1 MASAAHAPGSS
12 AAFRRDAAKALRRE
26 VPRSSHADWT
36 PPAER
41 PDPIGILE
49 RQELD
54 RVQELLP
61 IRHARMMASPFS
73 FFRGTAAVMA
83 GDLAATPSSGL
94 VVQAC
99 GDAHLANFGIYATPE
114 RNLVFDLNDF
124 DETLPAPFEW
134 DVKRLAASIAV
145 CARDNGCSASH
156 SAAATQAAVAA
167 YRGWIRSLA
176 KMRHFEVWYARLD
189 IEPVTAV
196 LKGKHAS
203 RVRKGI
209 AKARRRTSL
218 HALNKLTELVDGEPR
233 IADDPPLIVHPELPG
248 LEERI
253 RDGFESYLATVPES
267 RRPLLRRYR
276 VVDGAR
282 KVVGVGSVGTNCAVV
297 LLLGDRDDD
306 PLFLQVKEA
315 NASVLEPYAGAAVH
329 AHQGQRVV
337 HGQRLMQA
345 ASDICLGWVTG
356 GGRHSYVRQLRD
368 MKGSAD
374 LASMGPKRLTRYAAI
389 CGATL
394 ARAHA
399 RSGDAVAIGSYLGK
413 GEVFDR
419 AVTEFA
425 LSYSEQT
432 ERDHAALVEAVRSGR
447 MEARDSG

>member
-1 MASAAHAPGSS
+1 VTHRPASSP
-12 AAFRRDAAKALRRE
+12 AFRQEAAKALRRR
-26 VPRSSHADWT
+26 VPRRSHAGWY
-36 PPAER
+36 PPADR
-41 PDPIGILE
+41 RDPIGILE
-49 RQELD
+49 HQELD

-61 IRHARMMASPFS
+61 IRHARMTASPFS

-83 GDLAATPSSGL
+83 ADLASTPSSGL
-94 VVQAC
+94 MVQAC
-99 GDAHLANFGIYATPE
+99 GDAHLANFGVYASPE
-114 RNLVFDLNDF
+114 RHLVFDLNDF

-134 DVKRLAASIAV
+134 DIKRLATSVAV
-145 CARDNGCSASH
+145 CARDNGFSASR
-156 SAAATQAAVAA
+156 SATAARAAVAA
-167 YRGWIRSLA
+167 YRDAIRNLA
-176 KMRHFEVWYARLD
+176 NKRHFEVWYARLD
-189 IEPVTAV
+189 VELATEV
-196 LKGKHAS
+196 LKGKRAR

-209 AKARRRTSL
+209 AKARSKTSL
-218 HALNKLTELVDGEPR
+218 HALNKLTKLVDGEPR
-233 IADDPPLIVHPELPG
+233 IIDDPPLIVHRELPG

-282 KVVGVGSVGTNCAVV
+282 KVVGVGSVGTNCSIA

-315 NASVLEPYAGAAVH
+315 TASVLEPYAGPGSH
-329 AHQGQRVV
+329 SHQGQRVV

-345 ASDICLGWVTG
+345 ASDICLGWVDAD
-356 GGRHSYVRQLRD
+356 GRDAYVRQLRD

-374 LASMGPKRLTRYAAI
+374 LESMGPKRLTRYAAV

-413 GEVFDR
+413 GEVFDV
-419 AVTEFA
+419 AVAEFA
-425 LSYSEQT
+425 LAYAEQA
-432 ERDHAALVEAVRSGR
+432 ERDHAVLVEAVRSGR
-447 MEARDSG
+447 MEANDPT

>member
-1 MASAAHAPGSS
+1 MASAAKPPVSS
-12 AAFRRDAAKALRRE
+12 VAFRRGAAKALRRE
-26 VPRSSHADWT
+26 VPRRSHAEWS
-36 PPAER
+36 PPADR
-41 PDPIGILE
+41 ADPIAILE
-49 RQELD
+49 WQELE

-61 IRHARMMASPFS
+61 IRHARMVASPFS

-83 GDLAATPSSGL
+83 ADLASTPSSGL
-94 VVQAC
+94 RVQAC
-99 GDAHLANFGIYATPE
+99 GDAHLANFGLYATPE

-134 DVKRLAASIAV
+134 DVKRLATSVAV
-145 CARDNGCSASH
+145 CARNNGISASR
-156 SAAATQAAVAA
+156 SATATQAAVAS
-167 YRGWIRSLA
+167 YRDWIRSLA
-176 KMRHFEVWYARLD
+176 TKRHFEVWYARLD
-189 IEPVTAV
+189 VEPITAA
-196 LKGKHAS
+196 LKGKHAK
-203 RVRKGI
+203 RFRKGI
-209 AKARRRTSL
+209 AKARSRTSM

-233 IADDPPLIVHPELPG
+233 IMDDPPLIVHRDLPG

-253 RDGFESYLATVPES
+253 RDGFEAYLATVPEA

-282 KVVGVGSVGTNCAVV
+282 KVVGVGSVGTNCSIA

-315 NASVLEPYAGAAVH
+315 SASVLEPYAGAAPH
-329 AHQGQRVV
+329 SHQGERVV

-345 ASDICLGWVTG
+345 ASDICLGWVTIID
-356 GGRHSYVRQLRD
+356 GRDAYVRQLRD

-374 LASMGPKRLTRYAAI
+374 LESMGAKRLTRYAAI

-425 LSYSEQT
+425 LSYAEQT
-432 ERDHAALVEAVRSGR
+432 EHDHAALAEAIRSGR
-447 MEARDSG
+447 LEASDD